1 MGMLC
6 LIQGELEHPLAPPW
20 RRPCV
25 CVCVCMYVLLK
36 EMLAVYCSVYF
47 NMSNVAAATGE
58 IYHCFVMLAIEEQTM
73 KLRHL

>member
-1 MGMLC
+1 
-6 LIQGELEHPLAPPW
+6 
-20 RRPCV
+20 
-25 CVCVCMYVLLK
+25 MYVLLK